1 MTSNSDYEK
10 KIKDLNGQIHK
21 YTNNNTAS
29 IYQKKIFDMD
39 LDKKIILIPLA
50 TVLILFLV
58 KPGFVTTED
67 EHTYNF
73 DKDSK
78 KEVNYKKL
86 FNYTLL
92 FSTAII
98 FTYYC
103 YIINVKKIS
112 FGKDTNSL

>member
-21 YTNNNTAS
+21 YMNNTAS
-29 IYQKKIFDMD
+29 IYQKKIFNMD

-50 TVLILFLV
+50 TFAILFLF
-58 KPGFVTTED
+58 KPGFITTED

-78 KEVNYKKL
+78 KEVSYNKL

-98 FTYYC
+98 FIYYC
-103 YIINVKKIS
+103 YMINVKKIS
-112 FGKDTNSL
+112 FGKDTSSL